1 MDHID
6 FYIGDVHGRSDLLR
20 KLIQFLGR
28 HARTRNSHPRFTFLG
43 DLIDRGPDSKSCIQM
58 VIDTMDK
65 APGSVLLRGNHEG
78 MMLETILS
86 KGKCD
91 TSGDWALSGGVQCI
105 QSYAGELNLSKFFQ
119 MINTEYS
126 HHIDALK
133 NAKLYVQR
141 GGLIAVHAGIDPTIK
156 LEEQTERTLL
166 WVRDSF
172 LDYIDA
178 DMAPVIHGHTI
189 INELPVVT
197 ENRISID
204 TGAVENSI
212 LTACIIDEQ
221 TQDIS
226 FAHAT
231 PNTVRYVEPI
241 KLDRGYGTLMDN
253 PERIFRTQK
262 IMADTSVF
270 RQENRPE
277 YFKNL

>member
-1 MDHID
+1 
-6 FYIGDVHGRSDLLR
+6 
-20 KLIQFLGR
+20 
-28 HARTRNSHPRFTFLG
+28 
-43 DLIDRGPDSKSCIQM
+43 
-58 VIDTMDK
+58 
-65 APGSVLLRGNHEG
+65 
-78 MMLETILS
+78 
-86 KGKCD
+86 
-91 TSGDWALSGGVQCI
+91 
-105 QSYAGELNLSKFFQ
+105 

-166 WVRDSF
+166 WVRDRF

-204 TGAVENSI
+204 TGAVENNI

-262 IMADTSVF
+262 ITADTSGF
-270 RQENRPE
+270 RQENSPG
-277 YFKNL
+277 YFKNLQR